1 MNQIQNKT
9 IPLTIDEINSLQG
22 DDLQN
27 ALDQKLQE
35 YKNEVSEIDASLK
48 DVCDEVENMPEEDE
62 QKVDDEDDKSIAEI
76 EEKLDSDLVNAV
88 IDLATDD
95 DVMRE
100 V

>member
-1 MNQIQNKT
+1 MNQTQNKT

-62 QKVDDEDDKSIAEI
+62 QKADVEDSMAISEI
-76 EEKLDSDLVNAV
+76 ENKLESDLDKA
-88 IDLATDD
+88 ILDL
-95 DVMRE
+95 E
-100 V
+100 SNS